1 MTILKERKKFF
12 QSSVIC
18 KNSSYRT
25 LKIASELSVG
35 SNREVI
41 LGCVW
46 VITLLRLTL
55 FVLFF
60 GRASRNHT
68 AICPFCV
75 LWPPLPSNINLPE
88 SSLSINVMDC
98 STNVVQ
104 RISIPVT
111 PPLKRSFDRLNSARY
126 S

>member
-1 MTILKERKKFF
+1 MSILKERKKFF
-12 QSSVIC
+12 QFSFIC

-25 LKIASELSVG
+25 LKIALELIVG

-55 FVLFF
+55 FVLFLRPGF
-60 GRASRNHT
+60 TKSYSKP
-68 AICPFCV
+68 CPFCV
-75 LWPPLPSNINLPE
+75 LWPPLPSNINLSE

-98 STNVVQ
+98 STNVV
-104 RISIPVT
+104 
-111 PPLKRSFDRLNSARY
+111 
-126 S
+126 

>member
-1 MTILKERKKFF
+1 MTILKERKNFF
-12 QSSVIC
+12 QFSVIC

-25 LKIASELSVG
+25 LKIALELSVG

-55 FVLFF
+55 FVLVLRPGFTK
-60 GRASRNHT
+60 SYRNS
-68 AICPFCV
+68 CPFCV
-75 LWPPLPSNINLPE
+75 LWPPLPSDISLSE

-98 STNVVQ
+98 STNVV
-104 RISIPVT
+104 
-111 PPLKRSFDRLNSARY
+111 
-126 S
+126 